1 MSKTD
6 KKIKGF
12 RQFLEEDERKP
23 NPKKKSLREDK
34 GKTHQKLQHIFS
46 PLAVIWSVN
55 TLFGLTI
62 AYGFWEW
69 LAALVLLSCLSAR
82 NISSFKQK

>member
-1 MSKTD
+1 MSDTP
-6 KKIKGF
+6 KGLLAF
-12 RQFLEEDERKP
+12 VA
-23 NPKKKSLREDK
+23 
-34 GKTHQKLQHIFS
+34 IFVIIFAILS
-46 PLAVIWSVN
+46 PLAFIWSVN

-69 LAALVLLSCLSAR
+69 LAALVLLSFLSASK

>member
-1 MSKTD
+1 MSGTTN
-6 KKIKGF
+6 GLVAF
-12 RQFLEEDERKP
+12 VA
-23 NPKKKSLREDK
+23 
-34 GKTHQKLQHIFS
+34 IFVIIFAILS
-46 PLAVIWSVN
+46 PLAFIWSIN

-69 LAALVLLSCLSAR
+69 LAALTLLSFLSAR

>member
-1 MSKTD
+1 MNNGLVAFVA
-6 KKIKGF
+6 IF
-12 RQFLEEDERKP
+12 VFIFA
-23 NPKKKSLREDK
+23 
-34 GKTHQKLQHIFS
+34 IFS

>member
-1 MSKTD
+1 MNNGLVAFVALFVL
-6 KKIKGF
+6 IF
-12 RQFLEEDERKP
+12 A
-23 NPKKKSLREDK
+23 
-34 GKTHQKLQHIFS
+34 IFS